1 MKSKRKSPQNRVN
14 HPHKGG
20 VEWKRILEGHWLNN
34 GNIINLNSS
43 QQDNS
48 PQISSTKMHLE
59 HEGEQ
64 DVVLALALL
73 QGGEVGCKQ

>member
-34 GNIINLNSS
+34 GNIMNL
-43 QQDNS
+43 
-48 PQISSTKMHLE
+48 SSTRMHLE